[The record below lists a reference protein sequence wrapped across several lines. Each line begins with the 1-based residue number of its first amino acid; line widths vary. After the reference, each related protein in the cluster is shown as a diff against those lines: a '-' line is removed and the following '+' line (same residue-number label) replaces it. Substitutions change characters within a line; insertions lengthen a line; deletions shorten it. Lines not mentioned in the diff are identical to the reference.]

1 MNQSIQNRKAEILLR
16 NRKNKIF
23 QEYDKNK
30 YCKVI
35 DFSKDTV
42 INLYSEYLKET
53 IKIDNNLFTSKLQL
67 NGLTS
72 IKDIKNW
79 ILNNILIH
87 TVDNNIINILF
98 GEFGL
103 KLELVNSEN
112 FFSNELQKKIDS
124 HVGLDYGYINENKYI
139 IQIFYDEEHY
149 VYEYLKKWDESN
161 VLIR

>member
-103 KLELVNSEN
+103 KLELVNSEI
-112 FFSNELQKKIDS
+112 FFQMNYKK
-124 HVGLDYGYINENKYI
+124 K
-139 IQIFYDEEHY
+139 
-149 VYEYLKKWDESN
+149 
-161 VLIR
+161 